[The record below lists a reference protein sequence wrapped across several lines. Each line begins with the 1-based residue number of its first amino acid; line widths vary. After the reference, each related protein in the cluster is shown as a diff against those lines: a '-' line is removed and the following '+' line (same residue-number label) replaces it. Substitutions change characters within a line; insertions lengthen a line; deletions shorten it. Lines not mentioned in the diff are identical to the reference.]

1 MKPDPGSLPEP
12 TTPSPVFRCPTD
24 SFPGGAP
31 ATKQLNSLQRTYYLF
46 ALRELRT
53 QIVPNRK
60 TFHPFTEGICL
71 NIFTA
76 RKVWGKVTFSQAC
89 VIPSVHGEGGG
100 LHPEG
105 VSGSRGSESRRVC
118 LQGVGGLGRPPS
130 HWILQDMVNERAVR
144 ILLECILVII

>member
-46 ALRELRT
+46 ALRESRT

-60 TFHPFTEGICL
+60 TFNPFTEGICL
-71 NIFTA
+71 KIFTA

-100 LHPEG
+100 LHPGGCLDPG
-105 VSGSRGSESRRVC
+105 VPNPGGSASRG
-118 LQGVGGLGRPPS
+118 LGGWADPPPIGYYRIWSMSGRYAS
-130 HWILQDMVNERAVR
+130 YWNAF
-144 ILLECILVII
+144 LL